1 VVTLISIIISKL
13 SSSFVGGDPAGHHI
27 YDRATKQGKRVQA
40 NLGAKNH
47 ATILPDADKAVCE

>member
-1 VVTLISIIISKL
+1 LISIIISKL